1 MQCQLWLHRLL
12 SCHGAEGMLCVP
24 CDTETGMTSR
34 LLHGAFQTDGRVSDL
49 VFNINTSC
57 MCNFRWETASYYCLQ
72 SQRMSGRTSL
82 TIPGSLSAVQCLE
95 TQSLP
100 TPEHR
105 RNGFPSSV
113 CKILFSVF
121 IFSFRFV
128 GVAEADPA
136 NIYSSQ
142 VLCVEFLG
150 VQWELSPGR
159 AQACSGLSVGKFSCI
174 FWLGVYIYTYTHIHA
189 HTCDDHFRF

>member
-1 MQCQLWLHRLL
+1 M
-12 SCHGAEGMLCVP
+12 SCVCKFF
-24 CDTETGMTSR
+24 S
-34 LLHGAFQTDGRVSDL
+34 
-49 VFNINTSC
+49 
-57 MCNFRWETASYYCLQ
+57 WETASCYCLQ
-72 SQRMSGRTSL
+72 SQRMSGWTSL
-82 TIPGSLSAVQCLE
+82 TISGSLSADQHLE

-100 TPEHR
+100 TTECW
-105 RNGFPSSV
+105 RNGLQSSV

-136 NIYSSQ
+136 NIYPSQ

-159 AQACSGLSVGKFSCI
+159 AQACSGLSMEKFSCI
-174 FWLGVYIYTYTHIHA
+174 FWSGFYIHIYTYTHIHVYSTHMWWSFQVLREKGHSKSHLLISTWEKA
-189 HTCDDHFRF
+189 QWDRKQQHGECLLWHKW